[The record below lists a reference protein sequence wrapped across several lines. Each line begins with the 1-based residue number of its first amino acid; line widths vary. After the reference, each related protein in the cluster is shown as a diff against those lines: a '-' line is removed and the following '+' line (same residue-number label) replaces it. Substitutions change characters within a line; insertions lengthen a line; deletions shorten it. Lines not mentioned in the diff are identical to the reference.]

1 MRNNSLHVRLL
12 VFLLFVTA
20 TLFAV
25 RPLSAQLQIPQ
36 DAINTASDLN
46 EVIRTGR
53 QLEQDRRWGDALK
66 HFENAL
72 RDFPGQTELKQHVNL
87 ARVHMEIARR
97 YADHSFLQTLAHIDQ
112 QQALDLYSEVLLKID
127 TYHVNRPE
135 WSHLVQQGMAHLE
148 VALDEPAFVNRYPRP
163 VAVDRV
169 RQFHQTLHQAID
181 LSRIQ
186 DRNQAAAAAA
196 RAAQIAAQYMNVP
209 PQAAILEFA
218 SGAVS
223 SLDPYSSYLT
233 GDQLEEV
240 FSQIEGNFVG
250 LGVELKGDD
259 HALLIVNVI
268 PGGPADQAGIHTD
281 DRIVDVDDQS
291 TSELSMNAAADLLK
305 GPEMSYVDI
314 VVRAPD
320 GTLRTLHI
328 QRRRVDVHSVQDV
341 KIIDP
346 QYGIGYLKLTS
357 FQKNTS
363 SDIDQALWSL
373 HRQGMRCLVLDV
385 RGNPGGLLNAAVD
398 LADKFLSSGTIVSTR
413 GRSVRED
420 FDYQAHQVGTWRVP
434 LMVLIDGDSASA
446 SEIFAGAIH
455 DHHRGTV
462 IGQRSYGKGS
472 VQGIF
477 PLTRSKAGLRLTTA
491 KFYSPSGQAISHHG
505 VNPDVLVHM
514 TAKPVPGTT
523 TGQSVAATDSVLNT
537 AITLGRKATGYQVR
551 RVD

>member
-1 MRNNSLHVRLL
+1 MVFVALL
-12 VFLLFVTA
+12 AASVCTVK
-20 TLFAV
+20 
-25 RPLSAQLQIPQ
+25 PLSAQLQIPKG
-36 DAINTASDLN
+36 AINTAADLT
-46 EVIRTGR
+46 EVVHQG
-53 QLEQDRRWGDALK
+53 QLLEQQRRWGDALK
-66 HFENAL
+66 HFEKAL
-72 RDFPGQTELKQHVNL
+72 RDFPGQTELEQHVNL
-87 ARVHMEIARR
+87 ARVHMEIERR
-97 YADHSFLQTLAHIDQ
+97 YADPSFVTALTHMDQ
-112 QQALDLYSEVLLKID
+112 QQALDLYAEVLLKID

-135 WSHLVQQGMAHLE
+135 WGRLVQQGIAHLE
-148 VALDEPAFVNRYPRP
+148 VALDEPSFVNRYPQP
-163 VAVDRV
+163 VAVDQA

-196 RAAQIAAQYMNVP
+196 RAAQIAAQYVNAP
-209 PQAAILEFA
+209 PQATIMEFA
-218 SGAVS
+218 SGAIS

-233 GDQLEEV
+233 GDQLDEV

-268 PGGPADQAGIHTD
+268 PGGPADAAGIRTND
-281 DRIVDVDDQS
+281 CIIEVNGKS

-305 GPEMSYVDI
+305 GPELSFADI
-314 VVRAPD
+314 VVRSPD
-320 GTLRTLHI
+320 NTSRTLHV
-328 QRRRVDVHSVQDV
+328 QRRRVDVHSVQDT

-363 SDIDQALWSL
+363 SDVDQALWSL

-420 FDYQAHQVGTWRVP
+420 YDYQAHQVGTWRVP

-455 DHHRGTV
+455 DHHRGSV

-477 PLTRSKAGLRLTTA
+477 PLARSKAGLRLTTA
-491 KFYSPSGQAISHHG
+491 KFYSPSGQPISHHG
-505 VNPDVLVHM
+505 VTPDVIVHL
-514 TAKPVPGTT
+514 TAKPVSGVVPTNN
-523 TGQSVAATDSVLNT
+523 SATDRVLDT
-537 AITLGRKATGYQVR
+537 AIAMGRKATGYQVR
-551 RVD
+551 RVTN